1 MLNNEMLEEFFQFRS
16 THTVLGLSDLK
27 MNPLLEHYMHVA
39 KLPTDKLVSK
49 YGNTYLQL
57 DASAI
62 DDLIGWV
69 DETRKVWPR
78 L

>member
-1 MLNNEMLEEFFQFRS
+1 
-16 THTVLGLSDLK
+16 
-27 MNPLLEHYMHVA
+27 MHVA